1 MATIRAR
8 NQANG
13 STRYTA
19 MGRLR
24 KGKTIIHQEAKTFA
38 FRAAAFSWAKHAR
51 PG

>member
-1 MATIRAR
+1 MVTIRAR

-19 MGRLR
+19 MVRLR
-24 KGKTIIHQEAKTFA
+24 KGKTLIHQDAKTFA
-38 FRAAAFSWAKHAR
+38 FRAAAFSLAKHAR